1 MSRYDVAVVGMGP
14 VGAVLTGLLGR
25 RGLKVV
31 AIERDRDVFPLP
43 RAAHVDHTGLRTL
56 QEVGVLDELLPE
68 MVANAGLELMS
79 ADLQL
84 LARLPGDQPTVSGL
98 PASMYFHQ
106 PGFDRALRRNA
117 AELPG
122 VEVMLGTEVGAIEEG
137 PDCVTLD
144 VEGHPPVTAS
154 LVVGCDGA
162 LSGVREAAGLGLE
175 DLGFHEDWVAV
186 DLLLREPVPSLP
198 DSSLQ
203 VCDPARPYVA
213 VPMPGLRFRFEFMLL
228 PGESGEELA
237 QPESV
242 ERLIS
247 PWIGPGLA
255 DIERAAVYRFHGL
268 LAHRW
273 RAGRVLLAGDA
284 AHQMPPFLGQGMCSG
299 IRDATNLAW
308 KLDHVLR
315 RGAPMALLDT
325 YQSERKPH
333 VRHVIE
339 TAIAYGRAVCVLDPQ
354 EAAERDRRMLADP
367 APPERRLR
375 FRLREFDPGPLV
387 LDGGGDLFVQ
397 PSVGGRML
405 DDVVGQR
412 FLVLCRE
419 SVPGEA
425 AEWWESAAGA
435 TVATLADLGEAAEP
449 LAAWLD
455 RRDADVAV
463 VRPDRFVLGTGTDLA
478 AMTEPVQA
486 LLAGAPASS

>member
-1 MSRYDVAVVGMGP
+1 
-14 VGAVLTGLLGR
+14 
-25 RGLKVV
+25 
-31 AIERDRDVFPLP
+31 VFPLP
-43 RAAHVDHTGLRTL
+43 RAAHIVHTGLRTL
-56 QEVGVLDELLPE
+56 QELGCLDELLPE
-68 MVANAGLELMS
+68 MVPNAGLDLLS

-117 AELPG
+117 ASLPG
-122 VEVMLGTEVGAIEEG
+122 VDVLLGASMTGLSEG
-137 PDCVTLD
+137 PEGVTVQ
-144 VEGHPPVTAS
+144 VEGHGELTAS

-162 LSGVREAAGLGLE
+162 LSGVRETAGMGLE

-228 PGESGEELA
+228 PGERGEDLA
-237 QPESV
+237 RPDSV
-242 ERLIS
+242 ERLIA
-247 PWIGPGLA
+247 PWIAPGLA

-268 LAHRW
+268 LADRW
-273 RAGRVLLAGDA
+273 RTSRVLLAGDA

-315 RGAPMALLDT
+315 RGAPPGLLDT
-325 YQSERKPH
+325 YESERKPH

-339 TAIAYGRAVCVLDPQ
+339 TAIAYGRAVCVLDRD
-354 EAAERDRRMLADP
+354 EALQRDRQMLADE

-375 FRLREFDPGPLV
+375 FKLREFDRGPLV
-387 LDGGGDLFVQ
+387 LAGGGDLFVQ
-397 PSVGGRML
+397 PSLGGRPL

-412 FLVLCRE
+412 FLVLCRDA
-419 SVPGEA
+419 PA
-425 AEWWESAAGA
+425 ADAEWWASAAGA
-435 TVATLADLGEAAEP
+435 LVATVSELDDDAGTLRG
-449 LAAWLD
+449 WLD

-463 VRPDRFVLGTGTDLA
+463 VRPDRFVMGAGRDLGA
-478 AMTEPVQA
+478 ITEEVRA
-486 LLAGAPASS
+486 LVAGAPAAAMEAP